1 MSYLIFAVFVLMALY
16 VIWRGKLPSG
26 KKGWLYFVLKMVGIY
41 IITMI
46 LASFFYSLENY
57 FFVIPYGAA
66 ERYTG
71 ISFLS
76 LATLWGIQLLMGLFI
91 SLFGSMLK
99 FHEKYNKDN
108 YEKIKGF
115 TNSLSPSPLLV
126 LRLFLSVGV
135 ILIYYGIW
143 LR

>member
-1 MSYLIFAVFVLMALY
+1 MSYLVFAVFVLMALY
-16 VIWRGKLPSG
+16 VIWKSKLPSG

-41 IITMI
+41 VITMV
-46 LASFFYSLENY
+46 LASILFILENY

-76 LATLWGIQLLMGLFI
+76 LATLWGIQFLMRLFL
-91 SLFGSMLK
+91 SLFGGMLK
-99 FHEKYNKDN
+99 FHEKYNSDN

-126 LRLFLSVGV
+126 LRLFLSVGA

-143 LR
+143 LS